1 MRPRVPGG
9 VRGVR
14 AVRAIARGETLV
26 RVPAAVRK
34 IHQKEKLLNSL
45 SLTFPFKNQAM
56 LVNSSQVLH
65 LHGVRTSVLLEP
77 NVELRWRRS
86 CDACGVMSFVM
97 LDERRPGHVSRWQP
111 FLRLLELDSSVTHI
125 HPMLF
130 SSYRLSQQTP
140 AVRLYVTETRR
151 RLRAC
156 YESIFNVEDSRV
168 GSIVGSLSDPAPQFV
183 FHLYLDAALE
193 CAAHQFGV
201 SAQSTRMLHE
211 DGTPI
216 KVDDN
221 NDDNSKYNIMARGE
235 ARLTA
240 LIPGADL
247 FAAPPESVRPQAKLR
262 RVPGSLSPLVDD
274 YVIEAMEDVPVGQEI
289 TADWFPRICAEQQL
303 CSYGYIYD
311 STTEACTIDQAVNL

>member
-1 MRPRVPGG
+1 MC
-9 VRGVR
+9 
-14 AVRAIARGETLV
+14 I
-26 RVPAAVRK
+26 
-34 IHQKEKLLNSL
+34 Q
-45 SLTFPFKNQAM
+45 
-56 LVNSSQVLH
+56 
-65 LHGVRTSVLLEP
+65 
-77 NVELRWRRS
+77 
-86 CDACGVMSFVM
+86 C
-97 LDERRPGHVSRWQP
+97 
-111 FLRLLELDSSVTHI
+111 
-125 HPMLF
+125 LF

-156 YESIFNVEDSRV
+156 YESVFNVEDSRV

-201 SAQSTRMLHE
+201 RQSTRMHE
-211 DGTPI
+211 HAS
-216 KVDDN
+216 KVGDITATH
-221 NDDNSKYNIMARGE
+221 NIMR
-235 ARLTA
+235 RLTA

-247 FAAPPESVRPQAKLR
+247 FAAPPESAAPASQAAPRARLALATGR
-262 RVPGSLSPLVDD
+262 RLCHRS
-274 YVIEAMEDVPVGQEI
+274 YEDVPVGQEI

>member
-1 MRPRVPGG
+1 
-9 VRGVR
+9 
-14 AVRAIARGETLV
+14 
-26 RVPAAVRK
+26 
-34 IHQKEKLLNSL
+34 
-45 SLTFPFKNQAM
+45 
-56 LVNSSQVLH
+56 
-65 LHGVRTSVLLEP
+65 
-77 NVELRWRRS
+77 
-86 CDACGVMSFVM
+86 MSFVM

-111 FLRLLELDSSVTHI
+111 FLRLLELDSSVTHV

-156 YESIFNVEDSRV
+156 YESVFNVEDSRV

-201 SAQSTRMLHE
+201 SAQHSA
-211 DGTPI
+211 
-216 KVDDN
+216 
-221 NDDNSKYNIMARGE
+221 SSGE
-235 ARLTA
+235 SQQRLTA

-247 FAAPPESVRPQAKLR
+247 FAAPPESARPQAKLR
-262 RVPGSLSPLVDD
+262 RVPGSLTPLVDD
-274 YVIEAMEDVPVGQEI
+274 YVIEAVEDVPVGQEI
-289 TADWFPRICAEQQL
+289 TADWFPRVCAEQQL

-311 STTEACTIDQAVNL
+311 SSAEACPVDGAMK

>member
-1 MRPRVPGG
+1 
-9 VRGVR
+9 
-14 AVRAIARGETLV
+14 
-26 RVPAAVRK
+26 
-34 IHQKEKLLNSL
+34 
-45 SLTFPFKNQAM
+45 
-56 LVNSSQVLH
+56 
-65 LHGVRTSVLLEP
+65 
-77 NVELRWRRS
+77 
-86 CDACGVMSFVM
+86 MSFVM
-97 LDERRPGHVSRWQP
+97 LDERRAGHVSRWQP

-183 FHLYLDAALE
+183 FHLYLNAALE

-201 SAQSTRMLHE
+201 SAQSTRLLHE
-211 DGTPI
+211 EGALDA
-216 KVDDN
+216 
-221 NDDNSKYNIMARGE
+221 ARSE

-274 YVIEAMEDVPVGQEI
+274 YVIEATEDVPVGQEI

-303 CSYGYIYD
+303 CSYGYVYD
-311 STTEACTIDQAVNL
+311 STTEACAIDQAVNL